1 MFVVF
6 GTLTAG
12 QVDVVD
18 KRFSVATEFFHIM
31 WFPLLPVATQVI
43 VDRKV
48 AKRFG
53 LLEAKA
59 GPPSSEADDDVDAT
73 DAPGDEP
80 NADEPVDDEVRFPI
94 SLSGKSV
101 LLGYLRGWGFW
112 LGIVL
117 GFLGGMLALMSG
129 DDAEAKSMYPG
140 FLLAAGICLV
150 TAMASYYGPWNR
162 ATPRRAIDICEAIG
176 MDPTTLPNELRQL
189 ADADRP

>member
-31 WFPLLPVATQVI
+31 WFPLAPVGTQVI

-53 LLEAKA
+53 LLDPAAEQAPA
-59 GPPSSEADDDVDAT
+59 EPADDEGPDV
-73 DAPGDEP
+73 EP
-80 NADEPVDDEVRFPI
+80 EPVEDEVRFPI
-94 SLSGKSV
+94 GLSGKSV